1 MMSDICG
8 KNKKKVAHEA
18 RLCVLL
24 VFLPAKETHGN
35 IHGTS

>member
-1 MMSDICG
+1 MMSDVVRI
-8 KNKKKVAHEA
+8 KKVAHEA
-18 RLCVLL
+18 RLCVLM

>member
-1 MMSDICG
+1 MMSDVVRT
-8 KNKKKVAHEA
+8 KKVAHEA
-18 RLCVLL
+18 RLCVLM